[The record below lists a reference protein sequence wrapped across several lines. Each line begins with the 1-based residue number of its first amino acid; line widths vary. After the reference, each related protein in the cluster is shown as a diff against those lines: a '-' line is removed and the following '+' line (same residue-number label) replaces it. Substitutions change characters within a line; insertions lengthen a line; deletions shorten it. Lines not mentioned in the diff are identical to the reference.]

1 VRLNFASD
9 IEDTTVMAS
18 LGAESM
24 FPKEP
29 MAKARQIITDSQII

>member
-9 IEDTTVMAS
+9 IKHRVEDTTVMAS

-29 MAKARQIITDSQII
+29 MAKAR